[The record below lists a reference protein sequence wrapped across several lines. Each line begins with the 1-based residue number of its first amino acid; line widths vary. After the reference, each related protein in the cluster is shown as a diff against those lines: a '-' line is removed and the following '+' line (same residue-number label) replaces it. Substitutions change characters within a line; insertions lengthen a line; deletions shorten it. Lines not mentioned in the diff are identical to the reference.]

1 METNDKK
8 VTEPIETTEMFEIA
22 DNKEEMISDTKAQA
36 GHDLNKLWNRIGG
49 MTLTEGVKS
58 VWRYI
63 KNLKIEQITI
73 GIGMCIG
80 LVLVGFIIYGGIPLF
95 DFVWAAASN
104 CFDMMAG
111 ERFAYSYSLLDRD
124 LFYSVPF
131 CLLVAVM
138 VGIFS
143 ERHEPLCTMLYF
155 LALLFILEVWDYW
168 HIEYTANG
176 ILGGLCFVIM
186 FIIVPVLYMV
196 RFHASSRRCR
206 PRGSQGKRDNTE
218 SI

>member
-49 MTLTEGVKS
+49 MTIIEGAKS
-58 VWRYI
+58 AWHYI
-63 KNLKIEQITI
+63 KNLKIEHIAI
-73 GIGMCIG
+73 GIGICVG
-80 LVLVGFIIYGGIPLF
+80 LVLVGFMIYGFIHLLEL
-95 DFVWAAASN
+95 VWAAANN
-104 CFDMMAG
+104 CFAMMAG
-111 ERFAYSYSLLDRD
+111 ERIVYSYSLIDRD

-143 ERHEPLCTMLYF
+143 ERHKLWCSLLYF
-155 LALLFILEVWDYW
+155 LTLLFILETWDFW
-168 HIEYTANG
+168 HIEYTVNG
-176 ILGGLCFVIM
+176 IFGGLCFVIM
-186 FIIVPVLYMV
+186 FIIVPILYMV
-196 RFHASSRRCR
+196 RFHVSSRGCR
-206 PRGSQGKRDNTE
+206 PRGSQEERDNTE
-218 SI
+218 NI